1 MRSRTASGLAARTR
15 RCCLRDTKNRC
26 LVFGLRKNQTATQR
40 PKTKDQRPN
49 MKILVLMKQV
59 ANKDAILRINKES
72 TWIEEADLSFE
83 VNESDGYAL
92 EEALR
97 IREKVGGE
105 VVVCSMGPQRAKS
118 VIKDALARGADRAIH
133 VVGDNISHLSP
144 FAAASVLADAV
155 RDEQAD
161 LIMTGLQS
169 DDYGNGQ
176 TGVIL
181 AELLGLPHATIVIEI
196 DATGEQLRVKRELES
211 GWYQWYT
218 MPKPA
223 LLTIQSG
230 ISQIRYATLR
240 GIMAAK
246 KKEIKE
252 VTAAADIASQPSHQ
266 QIEKIYLPQKTK
278 QTQLLGGGDAK
289 KGAVELAEKLR
300 SEARVI

>member
-1 MRSRTASGLAARTR
+1 
-15 RCCLRDTKNRC
+15 
-26 LVFGLRKNQTATQR
+26 
-40 PKTKDQRPN
+40 

-59 ANKDAILRINKES
+59 ANRDAILRINKES

-83 VNESDGYAL
+83 VSESDGYAL

-105 VVVCSMGPQRAKS
+105 VVVCSMGPPRAKS

-133 VVGDNISHLSP
+133 IVGDNLVHLAP
-144 FAAASVLADAV
+144 YAAAGVLADAI
-155 RDEQAD
+155 RGEQAD
-161 LIMTGLQS
+161 LVMTGLQS
-169 DDYGNGQ
+169 DDYGYAQ

-181 AELLGLPHATIVIEI
+181 AALLDLPHATIVIEI

-230 ISQIRYATLR
+230 ISQIRYATLK

-252 VTAAADIASQPSHQ
+252 VTPSAESVSQPPHQ
-266 QIEKIYLPQKTK
+266 RIEKIYLPQKTK
-278 QTQLLGGGDAK
+278 QTQFLGGGDAK
-289 KGAVELAEKLR
+289 RGAVELAEKLR
-300 SEARVI
+300 TEARII